1 MNRTM
6 PRTPTPRRPGR
17 RPGKAR
23 LAVAGR
29 SAAEGDLVAQVIGHL
44 RKEIVS
50 GSYAAG
56 MSLPSEGDLAESLAV
71 SRTVIREAM
80 RSLRSQGLIVMS
92 QGARPRV
99 AEVDVG
105 PTIESLELLLQ
116 RSRTTLLQL
125 TEVRRP
131 LESAIAGLA
140 AERASDAQVVDLQAA
155 IDDLE
160 RATGL
165 KDRVDADIRFHE
177 LLAEATGN
185 PVFSVLLKT
194 LGGLLVESRRRT
206 IKAAGPEP
214 AIVGHR
220 EILAAVERHDP
231 RAAEAA
237 MRRHLNW
244 AEQDLTAGAAKGRG
258 RR

>member
-1 MNRTM
+1 MA
-6 PRTPTPRRPGR
+6 
-17 RPGKAR
+17 GK
-23 LAVAGR
+23 

-56 MSLPSEGDLAESLAV
+56 MSLPSEGSLAESLTV

-99 AEVDVG
+99 AEVDAG

-116 RSRTTLLQL
+116 RSRMTLLQL

-140 AERASDAQVVDLQAA
+140 AERVSDAQVVDLQAA

-160 RATGL
+160 QAL
-165 KDRVDADIRFHE
+165 H
-177 LLAEATGN
+177 
-185 PVFSVLLKT
+185 
-194 LGGLLVESRRRT
+194 
-206 IKAAGPEP
+206 
-214 AIVGHR
+214 
-220 EILAAVERHDP
+220 IL
-231 RAAEAA
+231 
-237 MRRHLNW
+237 
-244 AEQDLTAGAAKGRG
+244 
-258 RR
+258 